1 MRNGLQTFRLG
12 RLWCFLVGA
21 LGGAVCS
28 GENWAADPGSSSEP
42 AQSLSDPP
50 TVLRISP
57 QLGEPRKAERR
68 KPARDAWRPT
78 ATEAPLSL
86 SLAILLRPEESPSA
100 AASVSRAVAVAPVAA
115 RRAAPAGSSPDGDS
129 GSALIEPEAPV
140 PFDPT
145 PAVAGARRTPA
156 AAERPA
162 GDAAKP
168 EDSGLPDLS
177 GETWVMAPIR
187 WAGNTGTTGNFYS
200 APKGE
205 DSWSIGN
212 TLSMQA
218 NSFIGAPYIA
228 QWSGL
233 FGMNSTKSE
242 FTRVTGAKQKTDSSG
257 TDFGGS
263 VNVFPVSRFPFNAN
277 FSHGTTEVNFGQNR
291 QPITNTSYGL
301 RQQYRTEGGDAYS
314 ASYNSNRY
322 ETGPNTSQNSVLT
335 GSVSARRVVNDP
347 DHFLGGD
354 HSMNASVAFVPDD
367 RDVGGQTRRLL
378 NANASHTWTV
388 HEDLSLSNTLTLA
401 SLQQDQFSGDTLG
414 RYDSQVLLATTN
426 FTWRPVEDLPLTLNG
441 GASFAQ
447 TQQTQAAQTTE
458 QQNLAANLSTSYRF
472 SNNLSVSGNAAVASI
487 FSDAGRL
494 TAGGAGVN
502 ASYTSDPLK
511 FGDYMYN
518 WNLGGGVSGNF
529 STEGENFLGLN
540 TSVGHNLTRTL
551 VIDPAQTV
559 NLNAGQTLSF
569 NQTQSGPA
577 TSLSHSLGAAWR
589 AGYGEALTVSLSA
602 NLSDTISTGQT
613 QDNHF
618 TNMMLMGN
626 GQYQISSRAAL
637 WLNVNM
643 NFTRNIDGVSVQQQ
657 PVNGLISS
665 NDPNQWSG
673 SFSLGYSHSSPFS
686 IPNLNY
692 NASLLWI
699 NSQTGSRLA
708 KADPLSSQ
716 VQESVSFQ
724 QLLDYR
730 IGRLT
735 FRLQNAMIDQAGRK
749 SASVFGS
756 VNRDFDGF
764 FDGRW

>member
-1 MRNGLQTFRLG
+1 M
-12 RLWCFLVGA
+12 
-21 LGGAVCS
+21 
-28 GENWAADPGSSSEP
+28 
-42 AQSLSDPP
+42 
-50 TVLRISP
+50 
-57 QLGEPRKAERR
+57 
-68 KPARDAWRPT
+68 
-78 ATEAPLSL
+78 
-86 SLAILLRPEESPSA
+86 
-100 AASVSRAVAVAPVAA
+100 
-115 RRAAPAGSSPDGDS
+115 
-129 GSALIEPEAPV
+129 

-145 PAVAGARRTPA
+145 PAVAGARRAPV

-162 GDAAKP
+162 GSTAMP
-168 EDSGLPDLS
+168 TDSGLPDLS
-177 GETWVMAPIR
+177 GESWVMAPIR
-187 WAGNTGTTGNFYS
+187 WAGNTGTTGNFYT

-212 TLSMQA
+212 TLNVQA

-233 FGMNSTKSE
+233 FGMNSTKSQ
-242 FTRVTGAKQKTDSSG
+242 FTRPTGASLKTDSSG
-257 TDFGGS
+257 TDIGGS
-263 VNVFPVSRFPFNAN
+263 VNVFPVSRFPFYAN

-301 RQQYRTEGGDAYS
+301 RQQYRAEGGDAYS

-322 ETGPNTSQNSVLT
+322 ETGPNTSRNSVFN
-335 GSVSARRVVNDP
+335 GSFSARRIVNDP
-347 DHFLGGD
+347 DQFLDGD
-354 HSMNASVAFVPDD
+354 HSLNASVAFVPDD
-367 RDVGGQTRRLL
+367 RDVGGQKQRLL
-378 NANASHTWTV
+378 NATASHTWTV

-401 SLQQDQFSGDTLG
+401 NLQQDQFSGDTLSS
-414 RYDSQVLLATTN
+414 YDSQVLLATTN

-441 GASFAQ
+441 GGSFSQ
-447 TQQTQAAQTTE
+447 TKQTQANQTDD

-487 FSDAGRL
+487 SSDAGRL
-494 TAGGAGVN
+494 SAGGAGVN

-511 FGDYMYN
+511 FGEYMYS
-518 WNLGGGVSGNF
+518 WNLGGGVSGNY
-529 STEGENFLGLN
+529 SSEGNNFLGLN
-540 TSVGHNLTRTL
+540 TSVGHNLTRTI
-551 VIDPAQTV
+551 VIDPAQAV

-569 NQTQSGPA
+569 NQTQDGPA
-577 TSLSHSLGAAWR
+577 TSLSHSLGASWR
-589 AGYGEALTVSLSA
+589 AGYGEALTVNLSA
-602 NLSDTISTGQT
+602 NLSDTISTGES
-613 QDNHF
+613 QDNHY
-618 TNMMLMGN
+618 TNMTLMGN

-643 NFTRNIDGVSVQQQ
+643 NWNRNFDGASVVQQ
-657 PVNGLISS
+657 PVNGFISS
-665 NDPNQWSG
+665 ADQSHWTG

-692 NASLLWI
+692 NANLLWI

-716 VQESVSFQ
+716 AQESLSFQ

-735 FRLQNAMIDQAGRK
+735 FRLNHAMIDQAGRK

-756 VNRDFDGF
+756 VNREFDGF